1 MSENFGGGQQERQE
15 RLIDGGEHL
24 CKARVVIHACCAPC
38 STYSL
43 EYLSPDYD
51 IDIYFYNPNILP
63 EDEYQKR
70 LGELKRLLTNFD
82 NVKLTVGEYDPERFL
97 ALTAGYRD
105 EPEGGKRCEICIK
118 HRLEMTAR
126 FAKTVNADC
135 FSTTLTISP
144 HKNAEFINQ
153 TQAELEAEFGVR
165 SLPLNLKK
173 KNGYLRSIEL
183 SKKFGLYRQ
192 NYCGCKFK

>member
-1 MSENFGGGQQERQE
+1 MKLALHS
-15 RLIDGGEHL
+15 
-24 CKARVVIHACCAPC
+24 CCAPC
-38 STYSL
+38 STYTL

-51 IDIYFYNPNILP
+51 IDIFFYNPNILP

-70 LGELKRLLTNFD
+70 LGELKRLLKNYD
-82 NVKLTVGEYDPERFL
+82 NVNLTVGDYDPERFL
-97 ALTAGYRD
+97 ALTADFRD
-105 EPEGGKRCEICIK
+105 EPEGGKRCEICIR
-118 HRLEMTAR
+118 HRLEATAR

-135 FSTTLTISP
+135 FSTTLTVSP
-144 HKNAEFINQ
+144 HKNAEYINTVQ
-153 TQAELEAEFGVR
+153 TELENEFGVR

-192 NYCGCKFK
+192 NYCGCKLNEK

>member
-1 MSENFGGGQQERQE
+1 MSENYGEQERQ
-15 RLIDGGEHL
+15 IDGGHL
-24 CKARVVIHACCAPC
+24 SKASKVKLALHACCAPC
-38 STYSL
+38 STYTL

-51 IDIYFYNPNILP
+51 THIYFYNPNILP
-63 EDEYQKR
+63 EEEYQKR
-70 LGELKRLLTNFD
+70 LGELKRLITNFD

-97 ALTAGYRD
+97 ALTADYRD
-105 EPEGGKRCEICIK
+105 EPEGGKRCEICIR

-144 HKNAEFINQ
+144 HKNAEFINRTQ
-153 TQAELEAEFGVR
+153 TELETEFEVR

-183 SKKFGLYRQ
+183 SKKYNIYRQ
-192 NYCGCKFK
+192 NYCGCKFNEK

>member
-1 MSENFGGGQQERQE
+1 MILALHS
-15 RLIDGGEHL
+15 
-24 CKARVVIHACCAPC
+24 CCAPC

-51 IDIYFYNPNILP
+51 ISIFFYNPNILP
-63 EDEYQKR
+63 EAEYQKR
-70 LGELKRLLTNFD
+70 LSELKRLVGYYD
-82 NVKLTVGEYDPERFL
+82 NISLTVGEYDPERFL
-97 ALTAGYRD
+97 ALTAGLRD
-105 EPEGGKRCEICIK
+105 EPEGGRRCEICIK

-126 FAKTVNADC
+126 FAKSVDADC

-144 HKNAEFINQ
+144 HKNAEFINAC
-153 TQAELEAEFGVR
+153 QAELEGVYGVR

-183 SKKFGLYRQ
+183 SKKYNIYRQ
-192 NYCGCKFK
+192 NYCGCNFNEK